1 MTKNKHSCTKPPRQ
15 REGKPFPGGKK
26 LRKAL
31 AKLAARNSTV
41 PTNGI
46 GNNKMALHKCGSMAK

>member
-1 MTKNKHSCTKPPRQ
+1 MTTKPPRQ

-31 AKLAARNSTV
+31 AKLTAR
-41 PTNGI
+41 
-46 GNNKMALHKCGSMAK
+46 KQALASSKPRHTHHTPGSYK

>member
-1 MTKNKHSCTKPPRQ
+1 MTTKPPRQ

-31 AKLAARNSTV
+31 AKLQARKQALAASKPRHNRHT
-41 PTNGI
+41 P
-46 GNNKMALHKCGSMAK
+46 GSYK